1 MLHLKRLV
9 AFLDALKKFVV
20 SWKDDSKRKS
30 QRTEIMSVADIVGRL
45 GTKAA
50 SINLLEV
57 TKYLKTSK
65 VCIDGLNITSSTTE

>member
-20 SWKDDSKRKS
+20 SWKDDAKRKS

-65 VCIDGLNITSSTTE
+65 VCIRGLNITSSTTE